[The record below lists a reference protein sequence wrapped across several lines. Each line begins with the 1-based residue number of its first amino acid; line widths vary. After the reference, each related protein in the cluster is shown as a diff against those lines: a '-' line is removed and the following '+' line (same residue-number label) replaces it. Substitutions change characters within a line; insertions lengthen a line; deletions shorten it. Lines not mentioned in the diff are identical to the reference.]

1 MPAKTDKKAGIETFD
16 SLHAATAR
24 YMLDQFESGEPL
36 TPAFLSAVVKF
47 LQNNQIVVDTS
58 GSEGSPLDKLR
69 RMSLPSFDDV
79 EDLDK
84 EEKWN

>member
-1 MPAKTDKKAGIETFD
+1 MARKKIRAGDEALGE
-16 SLHAATAR
+16 LHATVAQH
-24 YMLDQFESGEPL
+24 MLEKLKSGEV
-36 TPAFLSAVVKF
+36 TAADLSVMVKF

-58 GSEGSPLDKLR
+58 GAEGSAFDQLR